1 MAAGK
6 LLPTDSPKAG
16 GVFGEPQIFP
26 RVGEQYQVDI
36 PPYTQNWT
44 DDDDSWDVFVGLHIP
59 LRWANLGG
67 KTNQKLDGSQIAS
80 SSSGPESSSDI
91 ILEDGKLINASIEDK
106 QPKGECPGYCLLPD
120 GIVDPWT
127 KNEKA
132 GFLLG
137 LYVFEKDFTHLK
149 RFVQTKKACDIMS
162 YYYGEFYGSD
172 EYRRWS
178 DGRKVRSRKCVYGQK
193 LFTGSRLQELLG
205 RLLPHMSAERQN
217 ELLELSKTFGEGKVQ
232 LEEFVFTL
240 KHMVGMA
247 SLIEAVG
254 IGQGKQ
260 DLTNMTLEHTRSNHV
275 ITVRSEV
282 PIGKAC
288 ASLKP
293 AEIIKYLTGGCR
305 LSKTRSNDLFWE
317 AVWPRLLARGWH
329 SEQPKNMAYAAAGGG
344 SKQSLVFL
352 MPDVKKFSRKLIKG
366 SHYFDSVTD
375 VLSKVASEPKWID
388 LDTDDQDGKKKQ
400 EDERGDDGSKMD
412 TDDLSTMRCHSYL
425 QPRTPNQYTDDIK
438 FTVVDTSLCSSKP
451 YKVRN
456 LRSFPLEISRKLCP
470 QIHFEG
476 KSKDNN
482 VDNMSLDQ
490 TEPVR
495 AGSNTTLPSGERSF
509 HRKDHEVGA
518 TNRKVSH
525 FRNQALHADN
535 TLNNED
541 LCEDSKSR
549 KVLKPC
555 IGRKV
560 KKENA
565 DNTGHV
571 SKRPR
576 GLTAG
581 SHTETKNI
589 SCVSREEVPSYCLS
603 IMPSSNALQMN
614 SNEDRISSNVS
625 SKSSPSESIERVAV
639 NKFCVAEVSPAE
651 HRPKVLIDLNVLP
664 DSPGSENGVAVTDTT
679 EEQTDSQKKPESHC
693 ELQLLSS
700 VDTSGQ
706 QQPAMASSRRH
717 STRNRP
723 PTTRVLEA
731 LANGFLT
738 VNRRPKNKEAG
749 SQQNLGSK
757 SSQQAHGRTKTAGF
771 GNHSQVS
778 KIDEETHGVCSSRAK
793 KDVFSKRKAPPNQNG
808 RTIGGL

>member
-67 KTNQKLDGSQIAS
+67 KTTQKLDASQIAS
-80 SSSGPESSSDI
+80 SSSGPKSSPDI

-149 RFVQTKKACDIMS
+149 RFIQTKKACDIMS

-260 DLTNMTLEHTRSNHV
+260 DLTNMALEHTRPNHV

-329 SEQPKNMAYAAAGGG
+329 SEQPKNMAYAAATG

-388 LDTDDQDGKKKQ
+388 LDTDDQGGKKKQ
-400 EDERGDDGSKMD
+400 EDEGGDDGSKMD

-456 LRSFPLEISRKLCP
+456 LSSLPLEISRKLCP

-490 TEPVR
+490 TDNMSLDQTEPVR
-495 AGSNTTLPSGERSF
+495 AGSNTSLPSRERSF

-549 KVLKPC
+549 KLLKPC

-576 GLTAG
+576 GLT
-581 SHTETKNI
+581 
-589 SCVSREEVPSYCLS
+589 
-603 IMPSSNALQMN
+603 
-614 SNEDRISSNVS
+614 
-625 SKSSPSESIERVAV
+625 
-639 NKFCVAEVSPAE
+639 AEVSPAE

-693 ELQLLSS
+693 ELQLLGS
-700 VDTSGQ
+700 VDTSSGQ
-706 QQPAMASSRRH
+706 QQPAMESSRRH

-793 KDVFSKRKAPPNQNG
+793 KDVFSKLKSPPNQNG